1 MITAAPELASN
12 ESATT
17 ADLSLDPKE
26 VGSWDAPFP
35 LPNVA
40 IHTHVLPNGKVL
52 FWGRR
57 EHPGDSLDTHEC
69 TPHLWDPGTKQLTV
83 TTATDPRGWYKGE
96 SILFGSRISKRRQ
109 IACHGRPFG
118 RWGRREPGSTL

>member
-17 ADLSLDPKE
+17 TDVSLDPKC

-35 LPNVA
+35 PPNVA

-57 EHPGDSLDTHEC
+57 DHPGDSLDTYEC

-83 TTATDPRGWYKGE
+83 TPQPSRSSAARTAPA
-96 SILFGSRISKRRQ
+96 SRSRNRHSVLRSVK
-109 IACHGRPFG
+109 
-118 RWGRREPGSTL
+118 